1 LVLFFFFFFFIYSLY
16 SVKYICTYTYKPYG
30 VICTSEKSFFA
41 IERKVR
47 KRRLLDLIKENPN
60 MPEGKLKGLFSLKT
74 GLTFNR
80 IDAYIMELE
89 ESGLIE
95 RDEAGQLKATDSA

>member
-1 LVLFFFFFFFIYSLY
+1 
-16 SVKYICTYTYKPYG
+16 